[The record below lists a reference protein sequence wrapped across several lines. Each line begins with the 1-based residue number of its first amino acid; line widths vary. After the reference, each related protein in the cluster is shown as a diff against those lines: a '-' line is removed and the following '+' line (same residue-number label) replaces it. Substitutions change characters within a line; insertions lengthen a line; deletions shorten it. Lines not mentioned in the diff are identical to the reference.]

1 MQQSQSNLGA
11 AAEIHAAVLLF
22 GFAGLFGKW
31 LSLPP
36 AVIVLG
42 RVLFASLALALIL
55 GLRKGLRLVRG
66 TGDIVLLAVC
76 GALLGLHWFAF
87 FRSIQVSTVAVGL
100 LAYSTFPVFLFFLEP
115 MFFKSRMEASA
126 LFCVLLCL
134 AGAYLIV
141 PVFRL
146 SDSVFR
152 GFLYGLASSLSFAAL
167 TMLNRGLTRR
177 LPSLNVALLQDGFAA
192 LFLAPAAAA
201 GMVRLSARDVILLA
215 VLGVLCTALA
225 HSLFIDGLKKLTA
238 LTAGIIAT
246 LEPVY
251 GILLAWVLLREKPS
265 LRILA
270 GGALILLS
278 AALAT
283 RRGIGPGA
291 RTISS

>member
-1 MQQSQSNLGA
+1 MEQSRSRLRA
-11 AAEIHAAVLLF
+11 AAEIHTAVFLF

-42 RVLFASLALALIL
+42 RVLFASLTLALIL
-55 GLRKGLRLVRG
+55 GLRKGMRLVRG
-66 TGDIVLLAVC
+66 TADIVLLAVC
-76 GALLGLHWFAF
+76 GAVLGLHWFAF

-115 MFFKSRMEASA
+115 LFFKSRMEASA
-126 LFCVLLCL
+126 MFCVLLCL

-141 PVFRL
+141 PAFSF
-146 SDSVFR
+146 SDSVFK
-152 GFLYGLASSLSFAAL
+152 GFLWGLGSSLSFAAL
-167 TMLNRGLTRR
+167 SMLNRALTGR

-192 LFLAPAAAA
+192 LFLAPWAAA
-201 GMVRLSARDVILLA
+201 GMVRLSDRDVILLA

-238 LTAGIIAT
+238 LSAGIIAT

-251 GILLAWVLLREKPS
+251 GILLAWLLLREIPP
-265 LRILA
+265 LRTIA

-283 RRGIGPGA
+283 RHETGPSA
-291 RTISS
+291 

>member
-1 MQQSQSNLGA
+1 MERTRGNLRG
-11 AAEIHAAVLLF
+11 AAEIHVAVLLF

-42 RVLFASLALALIL
+42 RVLFASLALAFIL
-55 GLRKGLRLVRG
+55 WLKKGLRLVRKA
-66 TGDIVLLAVC
+66 GDIMLLAAC
-76 GALLGLHWFAF
+76 GAVLGLHWFAF

-100 LAYSTFPVFLFFLEP
+100 LAYSTFPAFLFFLEP
-115 MFFKSRMEASA
+115 LFFKSRMEASA
-126 LFCVLLCL
+126 MFCVLLCL

-141 PVFRL
+141 PVFSL

-152 GFLYGLASSLSFAAL
+152 GFLWGLGSSLSFAAL

-177 LPSLNVALLQDGFAA
+177 LPSLNVALLQDAFAA

-225 HSLFIDGLKKLTA
+225 HSLFIDGLKKVSA

-251 GILLAWVLLREKPS
+251 GILLAWFLLGENPS
-265 LRILA
+265 LRTLA

-278 AALAT
+278 AAMTT
-283 RRGIGPGA
+283 RRETGPGT